1 MVIEMMEA
9 QALKVLLN
17 CIATIE
23 LCLKTK
29 EEFLA
34 SLTLQDKV
42 LSSLDELSVMS
53 RTIDWG
59 YRGTIAEAAWRS
71 INNLVFIQLLIPG
84 VNGIDR
90 YETWRV
96 ASECLPI
103 IKHEA
108 IWASRNVSKG

>member
-1 MVIEMMEA
+1 MVIEMIKA

-17 CIATIE
+17 CIETIE
-23 LCLKTK
+23 LCLETK

-59 YRGTIAEAAWRS
+59 YRGTIAETAWRS
-71 INNLVFIQLLIPG
+71 ITNLVFQNFKYLHRGYYEYFKGMLSNIGGRG
-84 VNGIDR
+84 VC
-90 YETWRV
+90 EL
-96 ASECLPI
+96 E
-103 IKHEA
+103 
-108 IWASRNVSKG
+108 